1 MKTKLLYAIGFA
13 SCLHA
18 GMAAASSGAASGMA
32 TEDKTGAA
40 TPVVACSLDQ
50 CEQAVQ
56 AEPTSAQAHNHL
68 GICLQRHLKLKNAL
82 REYQQALK
90 LDANYAEVHNNIGT
104 IFHAQN
110 RHKKAVKQ
118 YQKAL
123 DLKPNMPTTA
133 KNMGTAYLA
142 MGKVEQAYAAFDIAY
157 RLDPTVFESTREV
170 GFMAPGGNVG
180 MQYFYVAKL
189 NARAGRLDAALEFL
203 ARAQAAGFRDFD
215 KVRNDAA
222 FKAVV
227 ADARFAKLSH

>member
-18 GMAAASSGAASGMA
+18 GMAAASSGPASGMA
-32 TEDKTGAA
+32 AEENAGAA
-40 TPVVACSLDQ
+40 TSVAACDLDQ
-50 CEQAVQ
+50 YTQAVQ
-56 AEPTSAQAHNHL
+56 AEPQSARARNRL
-68 GICLQRHLKLKNAL
+68 AICLQRHLKLRDAL
-82 REYQQALK
+82 REYKQALE
-90 LDANYAEVHNNIGT
+90 LDPNYAQVWNNMGT

-110 RHKKAVKQ
+110 KYKKAIKQ

-123 DLKPNMPTTA
+123 ELKPDMSTTA

-142 MGKVEQAYAAFDIAY
+142 MGKIDQAYAAYDIAY
-157 RLDPTVFESTREV
+157 KLDPAIFETARET
-170 GFMAPGGNVG
+170 GFAAPGGNVG

-189 NARAGRLDAALEFL
+189 NARAGRLDAALDFL

-215 KVRNDAA
+215 KVRNDPV

-227 ADARFAKLSH
+227 ADARFAKLSR